1 MIMRK
6 GLYFIVA
13 VGLSAAG
20 CSGGRSEDHSRRRV
34 ADKEVNTRH
43 LKGTTDVL
51 KTYRYGE
58 RAVETKK
65 TAEKKAQTPPEK
77 TK

>member
-1 MIMRK
+1 MIMRT

-58 RAVETKK
+58 QAKK
-65 TAEKKAQTPPEK
+65 AAEKKAQTPPEK